1 MNLKTGSGKCNILFS
16 HQRRPKPPSEAN
28 DFPPSYDTIVQMGPP
43 PTFEQ
48 STGLPGYEESA
59 GQSITTAEVHTGA
72 TSLDGRQPSPVDAAE
87 ARTVRL

>member
-1 MNLKTGSGKCNILFS
+1 
-16 HQRRPKPPSEAN
+16 
-28 DFPPSYDTIVQMGPP
+28 MGPP

-48 STGLPGYEESA
+48 STGLPGYEETG

-72 TSLDGRQPSPVDAAE
+72 TSLDGRQPPVDAAE

>member
-1 MNLKTGSGKCNILFS
+1 MTRKQSKNFLCNILFS

-59 GQSITTAEVHTGA
+59 GPSVITAEVHTGA
-72 TSLDGRQPSPVDAAE
+72 TSLDGRQPPDEVE

>member
-1 MNLKTGSGKCNILFS
+1 MCNILFS

-59 GQSITTAEVHTGA
+59 GQNPRQSITTAEVHTGA
-72 TSLDGRQPSPVDAAE
+72 TSLDGRLPPDAVE

>member
-1 MNLKTGSGKCNILFS
+1 
-16 HQRRPKPPSEAN
+16 
-28 DFPPSYDTIVQMGPP
+28 MGPP

-59 GQSITTAEVHTGA
+59 RQNVTTAEIHTGA
-72 TSLDGRQPSPVDAAE
+72 TSMDGRLPSDAIE